1 MIKRK
6 LILFTLAFIFILP
19 LLKAHE
25 GMWMPILL
33 KKYSFEEM
41 QKAGFKLTAEDIYSI
56 NQASLK
62 DGVVGL
68 GYKGRPFRHFC
79 TAEVISDEGLIV
91 TNHHCGFRA
100 IQKHSTVEHDYLTDG
115 FWAYEKDQ
123 ELANPWMTASF
134 LKRMEDVTDQVL
146 KGITDD
152 MTEEERE
159 LKIRENRKAI
169 ITKAEENTHFQAN
182 IKQFFAGN
190 EYYLSVYE
198 IFEDVRLVGAPP
210 SAIGKFGGDTD
221 NWSWPRHT
229 GDFALFRIYASKENK
244 PSAYTADNHPYKPVK
259 HFEISNKGINKGD
272 FTMVLGYPGTT
283 QQYIPSFAVDLKKN
297 HINPLRIKL
306 RGLRLDVMNKY
317 MEKDKAV
324 RIQYASKYAGTSNGW
339 KKWIGENQGLERFE
353 TIKNKKELEAEY
365 KEWAKNHKKYQGI
378 VDKYEVLYDSLTPL
392 REGFYYAIESI
403 QAIELIDFAGEFTR
417 LLDDA
422 QKDDNEDEMLKSIS
436 RLEKRIEAHFKDYY
450 MPIDKEIAAKL
461 LKEYYKGVPEE
472 YRAPVIDSVYAKY
485 NGNFEQYTE
494 YLFEESSF
502 TSNKKANELI
512 GEFKPED
519 HVKIT
524 NDPAFKLYTEVVNYY
539 RSNILHR
546 YGEISDKLDVLDRK
560 YIAGLRKMQKDRNFY
575 PDANSTFRIAFGKIN
590 GYEPRDG
597 VQYHYQTTLEG
608 IMEKDN
614 PEVYDY
620 RVPEKLK
627 ELYENKDYGNYT
639 NASGDIPVCFIG
651 TNHTTGGNSGSPVL
665 DAEGRL
671 IGINFDRAWEGVMS
685 DITYKPEIC
694 RNIMLDIRYV
704 LFIVDKY
711 AEADNLIKEMTI
723 VE

>member
-6 LILFTLAFIFILP
+6 LILFTLAFILILP
-19 LLKAHE
+19 QLQAHE

-33 KKYSFEEM
+33 KKYSFKEM
-41 QKAGFKLTAEDIYSI
+41 QKAGFKLSAEDIYSI
-56 NQASLK
+56 NKASLK

-68 GYKGRPFRHFC
+68 GYNGRPFRHFC
-79 TAEVISDEGLIV
+79 TAELISDEGLIV
-91 TNHHCGFRA
+91 TNHHCGYRA
-100 IQKHSTVEHDYLTDG
+100 IQKHSSVEHDYLTDG

-134 LKRMEDVTDQVL
+134 LKRMEDVTDQVM
-146 KGITDD
+146 KDVTDD
-152 MTEEERE
+152 MTEDERE
-159 LKIRENRKAI
+159 MKIRDNQEAI
-169 ITKAEENTHFQAN
+169 IDKAEEGTHFQAN

-229 GDFALFRIYASKENK
+229 GDFSMFRIYASKDNK
-244 PSAYTADNHPYKPVK
+244 PSAYTAENVPYKPIM
-259 HFEISNKGINKGD
+259 HFKISNNGINKGD

-283 QQYIPSFAVDLKKN
+283 EQYIPSFAVDLKKN

-324 RIQYASKYAGTSNGW
+324 RIKYASKYAGTSNGW
-339 KKWIGENQGLERFE
+339 KKWIGENKGLERFE
-353 TIKNKKELEAEY
+353 TIKNKKELETKY
-365 KEWAKNHKKYQGI
+365 KEWATTNKKYSGI
-378 VDKYEVLYDSLTPL
+378 IDQYKVLYDSLTPL
-392 REGFYYAIESI
+392 QEGFFYAIESI
-403 QAIELIDFAGEFTR
+403 QAIELVDFAGEFTR

-422 QKDDNEDEMLKSIS
+422 QRDENQKEVEESIK
-436 RLEKRIEAHFKDYY
+436 RLENRITAHFKDYHLS
-450 MPIDKEIAAKL
+450 IDKEIAAKML
-461 LKEYYKGVPEE
+461 NEYYNGVPQE
-472 YRAPVIDSVYAKY
+472 YRAPIADSIHKKY
-485 NGNFEQYTE
+485 NGDFEDYTN
-494 YLFEESSF
+494 YLFEESIF
-502 TSNKKANELI
+502 TNVEKTDKLLEN
-512 GEFKPED
+512 FKPGD
-519 HVKIT
+519 HKKIEG
-524 NDPAFKLYTEVVNYY
+524 DPAFLLYTSLVNYY
-539 RSNILHR
+539 RDNILAR
-546 YGEISDKLDVLDRK
+546 YGEISDKLDILDRK

-575 PDANSTFRIAFGKIN
+575 PDANSTFRIAFGKID

-614 PEVYDY
+614 PDVYDY

-627 ELYENKDYGNYT
+627 ELYKNKDYGNYT
-639 NASGDIPVCFIG
+639 NASGDVPVCFIG

-711 AEADNLIKEMTI
+711 AEADNLIEEMTI